1 MKNAAIKIAVIAALI
16 GTPALAAD
24 MAVKAPPPVSASAY
38 SWTGFYV
45 GGNVGY
51 GWGGQT
57 GNNLTI
63 TDPIGLFT
71 GYCAAGGCQYPSVNP
86 RGTVGG
92 GQIGYNYQAGSVVY
106 GVITDF
112 QFSHM
117 QANQTVLVPAI
128 PIPGVG
134 VASPENQSHSAELA
148 WFGTLRGRIG
158 YAFDNI
164 MPYVSGGLAYGRVSS
179 TLNLAVLAPG
189 GLNMSGSND
198 TTRAGWTLGG
208 GVEYGVTQHVTIGVD
223 YIYFDLGSQTV
234 TATPYPLGLDPG
246 TAIAMNQH
254 FTGNILR
261 AVLNVKFP

>member
-1 MKNAAIKIAVIAALI
+1 
-16 GTPALAAD
+16 
-24 MAVKAPPPVSASAY
+24 
-38 SWTGFYV
+38 
-45 GGNVGY
+45 
-51 GWGGQT
+51 
-57 GNNLTI
+57 
-63 TDPIGLFT
+63 
-71 GYCAAGGCQYPSVNP
+71 
-86 RGTVGG
+86 
-92 GQIGYNYQAGSVVY
+92 
-106 GVITDF
+106 
-112 QFSHM
+112 
-117 QANQTVLVPAI
+117 
-128 PIPGVG
+128 
-134 VASPENQSHSAELA
+134 
-148 WFGTLRGRIG
+148 
-158 YAFDNI
+158 
-164 MPYVSGGLAYGRVSS
+164 MPYVSDGLAYGRVSS